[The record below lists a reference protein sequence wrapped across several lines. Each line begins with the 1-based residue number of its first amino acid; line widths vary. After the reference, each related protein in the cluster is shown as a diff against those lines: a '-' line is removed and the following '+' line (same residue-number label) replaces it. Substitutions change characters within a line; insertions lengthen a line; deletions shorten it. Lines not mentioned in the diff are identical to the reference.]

1 MVRWC
6 KGWTGL
12 VLAIGCGSLGM
23 ATAAERGQSAAE
35 WADALNLGATFSV
48 YSYGQAPYNRSA
60 PFLRIEER
68 VLFSVGAEAFTIP
81 LARSLKIASGV
92 VPTAN
97 ANAPSCESCHFRDGR
112 GRTHSADFGATGF
125 SVVNRG
131 RDGSPPV
138 FRRPAAS
145 DAGAARLGDV
155 RWAFADRIILSGGE
169 SAELVRPVAL
179 VEGVERPVDLRN
191 APGVYGLGLL
201 ESIPDADI
209 VASAQARPY
218 ERFGITGLVP
228 LARGANAPVRVGR
241 FGWKGTFATLS
252 EQVRSAVATELGIV
266 DRRHPAR
273 PGPEDPELAA
283 LVTTLTNYLRLLAV
297 PARRLN
303 GEGTYQHGAQLFA
316 LTGCAMCHV
325 PSQRTGQT
333 ADLPEPYQS
342 LTIFPF
348 TDMLLH
354 DMGPGLSDPSA
365 SELSRHWRTAPL
377 WGIGVQHGVSREV
390 GFLHDGRARTF
401 TEAILWHGG
410 EARYAVNR
418 FKTLTPEDRADLI
431 AFLASL

>member
-1 MVRWC
+1 MRWC

-12 VLAIGCGSLGM
+12 ALAIGCVSLGM
-23 ATAAERGQSAAE
+23 ATAAERGQPAAE

-68 VLFSVGAEAFTIP
+68 VRFSAGAEAFANP
-81 LARSLKIASGV
+81 LVATAS
-92 VPTAN
+92 
-97 ANAPSCESCHFRDGR
+97 ANAPSCEGCHFRDGR

-131 RDGSPPV
+131 HDGSPPV
-138 FRRPAAS
+138 FRRPAGS

-155 RWAFADRIILSGGE
+155 RWAFADRITLSGGE
-169 SAELVRPVAL
+169 RVELVRPVAL
-179 VEGVERPVDLRN
+179 VDGVERAVDLRN

-209 VASAQARPY
+209 VASAQARSH
-218 ERFGITGLVP
+218 EGFGVTGLVP
-228 LARGANAPVRVGR
+228 PARDADAPARVGR

-252 EQVRSAVATELGIV
+252 EQVRSAAATELGI
-266 DRRHPAR
+266 
-273 PGPEDPELAA
+273 GPEDPELAA

-297 PARRLN
+297 PARRLD
-303 GEGTYQHGAQLFA
+303 GEGSYRHGAQLFA

-325 PSQRTGQT
+325 PSQRTGQS
-333 ADLPEPYQS
+333 ADLPEPYQG

-365 SELSRHWRTAPL
+365 GELSRHWRTAPL
-377 WGIGVQHGVSREV
+377 WGIGVQHGVSGEV

-401 TEAILWHGG
+401 AEAILWHGG
-410 EARYAVNR
+410 EARYAVHR

>member
-1 MVRWC
+1 MVRWR

-12 VLAIGCGSLGM
+12 VLAIGCVSLGM

-35 WADALNLGATFSV
+35 WADVLNLGSTFSV

-60 PFLRIEER
+60 PFLKIEER
-68 VLFSVGAEAFTIP
+68 VRFSAGAAAFTNP
-81 LARSLKIASGV
+81 LARSIESVSGV
-92 VPTAN
+92 VSTAS

-131 RDGSPPV
+131 RDSPPV
-138 FRRPAAS
+138 FRRPADS
-145 DAGAARLGDV
+145 DAGAFRLGDV
-155 RWAFADRIILSGGE
+155 RWVFADRIILSGGE
-169 SAELVRPVAL
+169 SVELVRPVAL
-179 VEGVERPVDLRN
+179 VDGVERAVDLRN

-218 ERFGITGLVP
+218 EGFGVTGLVP
-228 LARGANAPVRVGR
+228 LARSADAPVRVGH

-252 EQVRSAVATELGIV
+252 EQVRSAVVTELGI
-266 DRRHPAR
+266 
-273 PGPEDPELAA
+273 GLEDPELAA

-303 GEGTYQHGAQLFA
+303 GEGTYHRGAQLFA

-342 LTIFPF
+342 LSIFPF

-377 WGIGVQHGVSREV
+377 WGIGVQHGVSREA